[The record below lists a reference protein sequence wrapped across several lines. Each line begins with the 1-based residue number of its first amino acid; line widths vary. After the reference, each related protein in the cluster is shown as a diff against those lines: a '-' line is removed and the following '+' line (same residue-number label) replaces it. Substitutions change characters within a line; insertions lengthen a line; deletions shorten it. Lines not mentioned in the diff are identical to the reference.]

1 GGGEAL
7 RAHGHAIHRGEPP
20 GRRQQPRRRDRG
32 QGAAGRVHPAAD
44 FGELHGQPQRL
55 QAHLRSDQRH
65 HADHPG
71 LRRALRGGD
80 PSVGAGQQPEGVR
93 RVREEAAGEAG
104 LRLLGQRQ
112 HHARRQRVLSRCR
125 QDQGPAHSVQGHRA
139 GGGGHHRRPG
149 AARVRRRAGDAAARE
164 GRAPAR
170 ARRDDRQA
178 HRGRP
183 RLADG
188 RRVRLSRL
196 RGDQLARPGGAEG
209 PAARHRR
216 ALEPGNRRG
225 GEGRRD
231 EEEPGRR
238 WPRAGGRLA
247 GALRPDS
254 EERDGALGQGRPAG
268 RHKGGLTM
276 LRKLLVLALWL
287 PAWALAQSYPLS
299 YPSKP
304 VRIVLPFGPG
314 GVADITTRTIAPKMS
329 EGLGQQVV
337 VENMPGAGGI
347 RAAETVA
354 RAEPDGHTLLLL
366 TNGNAVSQALFKSL
380 PYDPVNDFAMIS
392 TVGYFSMVIVTGANS
407 KYKTLQD
414 VIAAAK
420 QNPGKLNIGTI
431 SPGGT
436 QHLAGELFRSS
447 AGMDALV
454 VPHKTTGE
462 VVIGVRNGNLDVGV
476 DFIAPLISGI
486 KSGDLRALA
495 VTAGKRQ
502 PQLPDVP
509 TAQEAGV
516 K

>member
-1 GGGEAL
+1 
-7 RAHGHAIHRGEPP
+7 
-20 GRRQQPRRRDRG
+20 
-32 QGAAGRVHPAAD
+32 
-44 FGELHGQPQRL
+44 
-55 QAHLRSDQRH
+55 
-65 HADHPG
+65 
-71 LRRALRGGD
+71 
-80 PSVGAGQQPEGVR
+80 
-93 RVREEAAGEAG
+93 
-104 LRLLGQRQ
+104 
-112 HHARRQRVLSRCR
+112 
-125 QDQGPAHSVQGHRA
+125 
-139 GGGGHHRRPG
+139 
-149 AARVRRRAGDAAARE
+149 
-164 GRAPAR
+164 
-170 ARRDDRQA
+170 
-178 HRGRP
+178 
-183 RLADG
+183 
-188 RRVRLSRL
+188 
-196 RGDQLARPGGAEG
+196 
-209 PAARHRR
+209 
-216 ALEPGNRRG
+216 
-225 GEGRRD
+225 
-231 EEEPGRR
+231 
-238 WPRAGGRLA
+238 
-247 GALRPDS
+247 
-254 EERDGALGQGRPAG
+254 
-268 RHKGGLTM
+268 M
-276 LRKLLVLALWL
+276 LKKLIVLALWL
-287 PAWALAQSYPLS
+287 PAWALAQSYPT
-299 YPSKP
+299 KP

-314 GVADITTRTIAPKMS
+314 GVADITTRTIAPKLS
-329 EGLGQQVV
+329 EGLGQQVL

-407 KYKTLQD
+407 KYKTLQE

-431 SPGGT
+431 APGGT

-486 KSGDLRALA
+486 KAGDLRALA

-516 K
+516 RGYDVASWNALAAPGKTPAAVIRRVHAELEKALAAPEVQKRFSELGVEPRPSTPEHLREFFVSESKRWSQVVESAKIPKQ

>member
-1 GGGEAL
+1 
-7 RAHGHAIHRGEPP
+7 
-20 GRRQQPRRRDRG
+20 
-32 QGAAGRVHPAAD
+32 
-44 FGELHGQPQRL
+44 
-55 QAHLRSDQRH
+55 
-65 HADHPG
+65 
-71 LRRALRGGD
+71 
-80 PSVGAGQQPEGVR
+80 
-93 RVREEAAGEAG
+93 
-104 LRLLGQRQ
+104 
-112 HHARRQRVLSRCR
+112 
-125 QDQGPAHSVQGHRA
+125 
-139 GGGGHHRRPG
+139 
-149 AARVRRRAGDAAARE
+149 
-164 GRAPAR
+164 
-170 ARRDDRQA
+170 
-178 HRGRP
+178 
-183 RLADG
+183 
-188 RRVRLSRL
+188 
-196 RGDQLARPGGAEG
+196 
-209 PAARHRR
+209 
-216 ALEPGNRRG
+216 
-225 GEGRRD
+225 
-231 EEEPGRR
+231 
-238 WPRAGGRLA
+238 
-247 GALRPDS
+247 
-254 EERDGALGQGRPAG
+254 
-268 RHKGGLTM
+268 M

-329 EGLGQQVV
+329 EGLGQQVL

-354 RAEPDGHTLLLL
+354 RADPDGHTLLLL

-380 PYDPVNDFAMIS
+380 PYDTLNDFAMIS
-392 TVGYFSMVIVTGANS
+392 TVGYFSMVIVSGANS

-486 KSGDLRALA
+486 KAGDLRALA

-516 K
+516 RGYDVASWNALAAPAKTPAAVIRRVHDELAKALAAPEVQKRFAELGVEPRASTPEHLREFFVSESQRWAKVVEAAKIPKQ